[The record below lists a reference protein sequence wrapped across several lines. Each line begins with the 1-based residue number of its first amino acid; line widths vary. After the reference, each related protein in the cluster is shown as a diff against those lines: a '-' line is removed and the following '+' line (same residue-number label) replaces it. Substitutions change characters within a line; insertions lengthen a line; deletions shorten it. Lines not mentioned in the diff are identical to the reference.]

1 MLFQDRVIE
10 ALKCG
15 KSMTIKGM
23 RNHIESTG
31 VKAAYGAVKHAV
43 IQLEKINVIS
53 PAVVEGSPWLGYKLN
68 DNYKDGLKLQASS
81 SKRHMVRKQVH
92 KPVEKPV
99 KVIYPTYGPWRQT
112 GEPARLQLMFNEL
125 LAKPRAKRIKRGLAQ

>member
-15 KSMTIKGM
+15 QSMTIKGL
-23 RNHIESTG
+23 RSHIESTG

-43 IQLEKINVIS
+43 IQLEKFNVIS

-68 DNYKDGLKLQASS
+68 DNYKDGLKLQASI

-92 KPVEKPV
+92 KPVEKPA
-99 KVIYPTYGPWRQT
+99 KIIEPTYGPFNQV
-112 GEPARLQLMFNEL
+112 GESARLQFLLDDL
-125 LAKPRAKRIKRGLAQ
+125 LAKPRAKRIKRGLAV